1 MTGTAH
7 SIPAELAAPRSR
19 QRISRKALVGL
30 AIVAV
35 YVIAA
40 LFAGV
45 ITRRSPLEQDLL
57 NRLDGP
63 SGSHLLGTDALGR
76 DVMTRLI
83 HAVRVDLR
91 VAVLATAL
99 AVVIGSLLGTVAGFF
114 GGIVDTIVMRLA
126 DLVLAFPVLVLFL
139 AVLGAVGPGQGWWF
153 LGPGEP
159 PVIIVAA
166 GVGWVVYAR
175 LVRGEILRIRQL
187 DYVLA
192 ARAGGLSE
200 RRVLLRHVLPNA
212 LNQTIVY
219 VVVDVGLVVLALA
232 SLSFLGLGIPIPIA
246 EWGAMIADG
255 KPYLATHWWLVVA
268 PGLAIGALG
277 IGLALIGDSLDDR
290 LKGS

>member
-1 MTGTAH
+1 MTGTIH
-7 SIPAELAAPRSR
+7 STPTELAAPRAR
-19 QRISRKALVGL
+19 PRLPRKALVGL

-35 YVIAA
+35 YVLAA

-45 ITRRSPLEQDLL
+45 ITRSSPLEQDLL
-57 NRLDGP
+57 NRLDSP
-63 SGSHLLGTDALGR
+63 SGDHLLGTDALGR

-83 HAVRVDLR
+83 HSVRVDLR
-91 VAVLATAL
+91 VAVIATVL
-99 AVVIGSLLGTVAGFF
+99 AVAIGSLLGTVAGFF

-139 AVLGAVGPGQGWWF
+139 AVLGAIGPGQGWWF

>member
-7 SIPAELAAPRSR
+7 STPAELAPRAR
-19 QRISRKALVGL
+19 QRLPRKALVGL
-30 AIVAV
+30 AIVVV
-35 YVIAA
+35 YVLAA

-45 ITRRSPLEQDLL
+45 ITRSSPLDQDLL

-63 SGSHLLGTDALGR
+63 STRHLLGTDALGR

-83 HAVRVDLR
+83 HSVRVDLR

-139 AVLGAVGPGQGWWF
+139 AVLGAIGPGQGWWF

>member
-1 MTGTAH
+1 MTGTVQ
-7 SIPAELAAPRSR
+7 SPPAELAT
-19 QRISRKALVGL
+19 QRTRRRVPRKALVGL
-30 AIVAV
+30 SIVAV
-35 YVIAA
+35 YVLAA

-45 ITRRSPLEQDLL
+45 ITRSSPLDQDLL

-76 DVMTRLI
+76 DVLTRLI
-83 HAVRVDLR
+83 HSVRVDLR

>member
-1 MTGTAH
+1 MIDTVRATA
-7 SIPAELAAPRSR
+7 AEDAAPRAR
-19 QRISRKALVGL
+19 RPLPRKALVGL
-30 AIVAV
+30 VIVGAYVLAAV
-35 YVIAA
+35 FAA
-40 LFAGV
+40 A
-45 ITRRSPLEQDLL
+45 ITRHDPLQQDLL
-57 NRLDGP
+57 NRLDSP
-63 SGSHLLGTDALGR
+63 SGDHLLGTDSLGR
-76 DVMTRLI
+76 DVLSRLVY
-83 HAVRVDLR
+83 AVRVDLR
-91 VAVLATAL
+91 VAVLATLL
-99 AVVIGSLLGTVAGFF
+99 AVLIGSLVGILAGFF
-114 GGIVDTIVMRLA
+114 GGLVDTVVMRLA
-126 DLVLAFPVLVLFL
+126 DIVLAFPVLILFL

-166 GVGWVVYAR
+166 AVGWVVYAR
-175 LVRGEILRIRQL
+175 SVRGEILRIRQL

-255 KPYLATHWWLVVA
+255 KPFLATQWWLVVA
-268 PGLAIGALG
+268 PGLAIGVLG
-277 IGLALIGDSLDDR
+277 IGLALIGDSLDDW

>member
-1 MTGTAH
+1 MTDTVGPVAV
-7 SIPAELAAPRSR
+7 ERVAPRAR
-19 QRISRKALVGL
+19 RPFPHKARVGL
-30 AIVAV
+30 AIVGMYVFAAV
-35 YVIAA
+35 
-40 LFAGV
+40 FAGA
-45 ITRRSPLEQDLL
+45 ITRYGPLDQDLL
-57 NRLDGP
+57 NRLDTP

-76 DVMTRLI
+76 DVLSRLV
-83 HAVRVDLR
+83 HSVRVDLR
-91 VAVLATAL
+91 VAVLATVL
-99 AVVIGSLLGTVAGFF
+99 AVLIGSFLGTVAGFC
-114 GGIVDTIVMRLA
+114 GGRVDSTVMRVA

-139 AVLGAVGPGQGWWF
+139 AVLGAIGPGQGWWF

-166 GVGWVVYAR
+166 AVGWVVYAR

-232 SLSFLGLGIPIPIA
+232 SLSFLGLGIPIPTA
-246 EWGAMIADG
+246 EWGSMIADG